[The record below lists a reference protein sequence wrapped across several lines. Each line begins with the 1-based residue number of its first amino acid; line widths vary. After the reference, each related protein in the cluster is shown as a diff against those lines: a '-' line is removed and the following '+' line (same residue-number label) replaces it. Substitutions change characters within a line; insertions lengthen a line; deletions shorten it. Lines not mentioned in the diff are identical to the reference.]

1 MTRNPP
7 DLARD
12 GAGASRALVATE
24 TWIFDLDN
32 TLYPASTN
40 LFDQVDARITEYIA
54 KLLSLDHKE
63 ARATQKRY
71 FHEYGTSM
79 RGLMTRHGVDPRPFL
94 DFVHEIDMTVLDPAP
109 ELDAA
114 LDRLPGRKIIFTNGD
129 TAHAEKVMQRLGV
142 ERHFDAI
149 FDIHESDYVPKPQP
163 GPYAKL
169 VARFGI
175 SPERAV
181 MIEDLAINLVPAAAI
196 GMTTV
201 WVRTDS
207 EWADDG
213 AADAHV
219 HHVVDDLAGWLAA
232 LTADAETA

>member
-1 MTRNPP
+1 MVRNPSP
-7 DLARD
+7 LPHD
-12 GAGASRALVATE
+12 GARAPGGLAATE
-24 TWIFDLDN
+24 TWVFDLDN

-54 KLLSLDHKE
+54 ELLNLSPVK
-63 ARATQKRY
+63 ARETQKRY
-71 FHEYGTSM
+71 FREYGTSM

-114 LDRLPGRKIIFTNGD
+114 LARLPGRKIIFTNAD
-129 TAHAEKVMQRLGV
+129 TAHAEKVMRRLGV
-142 ERHFDAI
+142 ERHFEGV
-149 FDIHESDYVPKPQP
+149 FDIHESDCVPKPQP

-175 SPERAV
+175 APERAV
-181 MIEDLAINLVPAAAI
+181 MIEDLAVNLEPAAEM

-232 LTADAETA
+232 LTAEAEPA

>member
-1 MTRNPP
+1 MPQNPP
-7 DLARD
+7 RMPRD
-12 GAGASRALVATE
+12 GARAPGGLVATE
-24 TWIFDLDN
+24 TWVFDLDN

-40 LFDQVDARITEYIA
+40 LFDQVDARITEFIA
-54 KLLSLDHKE
+54 ELLNLSPGK
-63 ARATQKRY
+63 ARAIQKRY

-79 RGLMTRHGVDPRPFL
+79 RGLMTRHGVEPRPFL

-114 LDRLPGRKIIFTNGD
+114 LARLPGRKIIFTNAD
-129 TAHAEKVMQRLGV
+129 TAHAEKVMRRLGV
-142 ERHFDAI
+142 ERHFEAV

-169 VARFGI
+169 VARFGFA
-175 SPERAV
+175 PERAV
-181 MIEDLAINLVPAAAI
+181 MIEDIAVNLAPAAAM

-213 AADAHV
+213 ASEAHV

>member
-1 MTRNPP
+1 MVRNPSP
-7 DLARD
+7 LPHD
-12 GAGASRALVATE
+12 GARAPGGLVATE
-24 TWIFDLDN
+24 TWVFDLDN

-54 KLLSLDHKE
+54 GLLNLSPVK
-63 ARATQKRY
+63 ARETQKRY
-71 FHEYGTSM
+71 FREYGTSM

-114 LDRLPGRKIIFTNGD
+114 LARLPGRKIIFTNAD
-129 TAHAEKVMQRLGV
+129 TAHAEKVMRRLGV
-142 ERHFDAI
+142 ERHFEGV

-169 VARFGI
+169 VARFGFV
-175 SPERAV
+175 PERAV
-181 MIEDLAINLVPAAAI
+181 MIEDLAVNLAPAAEM

-219 HHVVDDLAGWLAA
+219 HHVVDDLARWLAA
-232 LTADAETA
+232 LTADAGTA

>member
-1 MTRNPP
+1 MTRVPSRLP
-7 DLARD
+7 GD
-12 GAGASRALVATE
+12 GALAPKALAATE
-24 TWIFDLDN
+24 TWVFDLDN

-54 KLLSLDHKE
+54 ELLNLGPTE
-63 ARATQKRY
+63 ARAIQKRY
-71 FHEYGTSM
+71 FREYGTSM

-109 ELDAA
+109 ALDAA
-114 LDRLPGRKIIFTNGD
+114 LARLPGRKLIFTNAD

-142 ERHFDAI
+142 ERHFEAV

-175 SPERAV
+175 APERAV
-181 MIEDLAINLVPAAAI
+181 MIEDLAVNLAPAAAM

-213 AADAHV
+213 AADTHV

-232 LTADAETA
+232 LTAHAETA